1 MSTKDFS
8 EVSRIN
14 CVSTLQEI
22 NISLLQ
28 NGKPAKFCRQNHM
41 NIHVLA
47 SSENNQS
54 FYSIVDFFV
63 CFTTLSER
71 NVPGKIQRFVAPDRS
86 EMIHFKIGDPESRN
100 GGTVER
106 WKITPNPKRR
116 NGGKSP
122 QINYN
127 PNPYPFRVLGF
138 GVIFRRSAAP
148 PSLLLGSPLQDS
160 AAVYDVPP
168 FPPRVVCYS
177 FSRCWKV
184 KFGGD

>member
-1 MSTKDFS
+1 MYSP
-8 EVSRIN
+8 
-14 CVSTLQEI
+14 
-22 NISLLQ
+22 LL
-28 NGKPAKFCRQNHM
+28 GITSPF
-41 NIHVLA
+41 IPLL
-47 SSENNQS
+47 
-54 FYSIVDFFV
+54 IFFV

-86 EMIHFKIGDPESRN
+86 KMIHFKIGDPKS
-100 GGTVER
+100 
-106 WKITPNPKRR
+106 R

-138 GVIFRRSAAP
+138 GVIFRRSAVP
-148 PSLLLGSPLQDS
+148 PFLLLGSPLQDS

-168 FPPRVVCYS
+168 FPPRVVRYS